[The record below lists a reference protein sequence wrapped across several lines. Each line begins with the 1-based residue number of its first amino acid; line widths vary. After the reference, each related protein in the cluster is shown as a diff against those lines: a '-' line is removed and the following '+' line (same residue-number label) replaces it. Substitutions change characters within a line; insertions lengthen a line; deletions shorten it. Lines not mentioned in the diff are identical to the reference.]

1 MGPIINIEVLPE
13 EIRKKVNKYV
23 TNLIKLHG
31 DDIVSVFIYGSA
43 TGRNY
48 VPGKSDVNMAVILK
62 ELRFADLKKSLK
74 LISLG
79 ISRKIAAPLMLTVKH
94 IQTSTDVFPV
104 EFLEMKD
111 NYCLLYGQDLLKDLP
126 IEESNIRLQCE
137 QQLKGKLIRIREA
150 YLEIGLRKK
159 GIEALL
165 KESLNSLFPIFRG
178 LLRLRLKTSRVP
190 PTDKEQIINSLTKNF
205 GINSEVFLAILRDK
219 KDDDKIGS
227 QDVEP
232 FFEKYI
238 QEIQKLAIASDELKV

>member
-1 MGPIINIEVLPE
+1 MGPIINIEVLPD

-23 TNLIKLHG
+23 TNLIKLY
-31 DDIVSVFIYGSA
+31 DNNIVSIFIYGSA

-62 ELRFADLKKSLK
+62 ELTFADLKKSLK

-79 ISRKIAAPLMLTVKH
+79 ITKKIAAPLMLTVRH
-94 IQTSTDVFPV
+94 IQSSTDVFPV

-159 GIEALL
+159 GIDALL

-178 LLRLRLKTSRVP
+178 LLRLKTTQAP
-190 PTDKEQIINSLTKNF
+190 PTDKEQIINSLSENF
-205 GINSEVFLAILRDK
+205 GIDSKVFLAILRDK

-238 QEIQKLAIASDELKV
+238 QEIQKLAIVSDELKV